1 MYIHNFSVYNEISSV
16 IKTGIRSPIINWTYK
31 VVDNTVCF
39 DSRKN
44 VGKTTSSNEGT
55 VRRVNVISVGEVY
68 VSIIYIDYIIFL
80 TVFKNVDKAQD
91 VDKIVSQEIV
101 YLYLLMT
108 IISIKN

>member
-1 MYIHNFSVYNEISSV
+1 M
-16 IKTGIRSPIINWTYK
+16 
-31 VVDNTVCF
+31 
-39 DSRKN
+39 
-44 VGKTTSSNEGT
+44 
-55 VRRVNVISVGEVY
+55 NVISVGEVY